1 MKKSTL
7 LPIIL
12 IIHVVCSSV
21 VNGQVSI
28 FGELKKWH
36 KVTLELTGPQASE
49 VAATFTDKRMDVTFT
64 HTASGT
70 SLKVPGYFA
79 ADGNA
84 AETSAKSGNKWQAIL
99 RPDKTGEWTYSID
112 FYEGAGVANA
122 ATPTGRNATYS
133 VSGTV
138 GIIGGLATNLAPY
151 DLRLSGRLVKD
162 GNHTKW
168 AETGKYFLKIGPDS
182 PENFIDYVGMD
193 LDPARKTGL
202 PKNYLHTWQPH
213 VKDWR
218 NGDPVWKTNKGKG
231 IIGALNYL
239 QLNDKV
245 NSFSTSVFGGDS
257 ENIFPWTTRSGKLVY
272 DISKLTQWGIV
283 FDHSQHMGLA
293 AHIKLAEAENHVED
307 GMKAGT
313 RELDIYYREMIAR
326 FGHLLAL
333 EWNIS
338 EEFGNV
344 NGLNP
349 NYGGSHAGTAAEA
362 IKRAKIIK
370 KLDPYKNLVVL
381 HTGPGPLQGIYDAI
395 INQDVHALDGIS
407 MQNTEQNNWS
417 VVYTYTKKYTENS
430 KNKGNPW
437 VVATDEQNPGGTGVW
452 STKELNSALKDGGK
466 PARTNVLWGCFMA
479 GGAGVMWYGGSV
491 GDFQTEDF
499 KRHELLHKW
508 SSICVNEFFYGCNI
522 PFQEMSVSNA
532 SSSGWCLA
540 KASEVYVIYL
550 PNGGTTNITLPAG
563 STNYS
568 IQWFDPRNGG
578 TLKDG
583 SVQTVQAG
591 GSRSIGNAPNNTTQD
606 WAVIVYD
613 PSKFSPI
620 PTLDTDG
627 DGILD
632 AVDNCRYVANP
643 DQADSDGDGVGD
655 ACDNCPTTPNSDQ
668 TDTDGDGVGDVCD
681 PDMDGD
687 GIPNELDNCPKTPNA
702 DQKDTDGDG
711 IGDACDNCPTTYN
724 PDQADANNDGI
735 GDACMPDF
743 VCDVFPSV
751 TGGNGAE
758 AGQISYFENT
768 PNLPADGKIYAVY
781 YDKGGEGVAYHDKD
795 DFNVWT
801 GTQIRQDERV
811 DNLDKNGDGIPE
823 TGKTEAGEWLEYT
836 LQFEAGQ
843 YSFSANAASNSTGKF
858 YLKLNNEILSCVYT
872 LSNTGNLNTY
882 AVNNYTQKLNIPEGE
897 HVLTIV
903 FESGG
908 LNLDWFEF
916 TKVGDYQTGIFNDR
930 IQNQIKVYPNPGTG
944 LFFIS
949 NVSSKDNV
957 SLYNLSGSLIMK
969 INVDANN
976 KSGWFDISDLS
987 PGLYILRVNDKV
999 LKINK
1004 KNL

>member
-1 MKKSTL
+1 MKKSLTIFIAL
-7 LPIIL
+7 LA
-12 IIHVVCSSV
+12 VVKISSQ
-21 VNGQVSI
+21 QVSI
-28 FGELKKWH
+28 KGDLFKWN
-36 KVTLELTGPQASE
+36 KITLELSGPNATETAS
-49 VAATFTDKRMDVTFT
+49 TFTNNRMDVTFT
-64 HTASGT
+64 HTATGT
-70 SLKVPGYFA
+70 ALKVPGFFA
-79 ADGNA
+79 ADGDA
-84 AETSAKSGNKWQAIL
+84 ANTSATSGNKWHAIL

-112 FYEGAGVANA
+112 FYEGTNVANA
-122 ATPTGRNATYS
+122 TTPVGRNAIYS
-133 VSGTV
+133 VSGTI
-138 GIIGGLATNLAPY
+138 GTIGGLATNLAPY
-151 DLRLSGRLVKD
+151 DLRLSGRLMKD
-162 GNHTKW
+162 GNHCKW
-168 AETGKYFLKIGPDS
+168 AESGKYYLKVGPDS
-182 PENFIDYVGMD
+182 PENFIDYAGMD
-193 LDPARKTGL
+193 LDATRKTEL

-218 NGDPVWKTNKGKG
+218 NGDPVWKSNKGKG

-245 NSFSTSVFGGDS
+245 NSFSTSIFGGDS

-272 DISKLTQWGIV
+272 DISKLAQWGIV
-283 FDHSQHMGLA
+283 FDHSQHMGLT
-293 AHIKLAEAENHVED
+293 AHIKFAEAENHVED

-349 NYGGSHAGTAAEA
+349 NYGGTVAGTAAEA

-407 MQNTEQNNWS
+407 MQNTEQNNWA

-452 STKELNSALKDGGK
+452 TSKELNSALRDGGK
-466 PARTNVLWGCFMA
+466 PARTNILWGCFMA

-491 GDFQTEDF
+491 GDFQTEDY

-522 PFQEMSVSNA
+522 PFHKMTVSNA

-550 PNGGTTNITLPAG
+550 PNGGTSNITLPAG
-563 STNYS
+563 SANYK

-578 TLKDG
+578 SLKDG
-583 SVQTVQAG
+583 TVQTAQAG
-591 GSRSIGNAPNNTTQD
+591 GSRSIGNAPNNITQD

-632 AVDNCRYVANP
+632 AIDNCRYVANP
-643 DQADSDGDGVGD
+643 DQADSDGDGIGD
-655 ACDNCPTTPNSDQ
+655 ACDNCPTTPNPDQ
-668 TDTDGDGVGDVCD
+668 ADTDGDGIGDVCD

-687 GIPNELDNCPKTPNA
+687 GISNELDNCPKTANA
-702 DQKDTDGDG
+702 DQKDSDKDG

-743 VCDVFPSV
+743 VCDVFPTV

-758 AGQISYFENT
+758 AGQTTYFENT

-801 GTQIRQDERV
+801 GTQIRSDERV

-843 YSFSANAASNSTGKF
+843 YTFSANAASNSTGKF
-858 YLKLNNEILSCVYT
+858 YLKLNNEILSCVYS
-872 LSNTGNLNTY
+872 LQNTSNLNTY
-882 AVNNYTQKLNIPEGE
+882 AINHYTQKLNIPEGE

-916 TKVGDYQTGIFNDR
+916 TKVGDYQTSSKKLKTTKEFS
-930 IQNQIKVYPNPGTG
+930 VYPNPFKNLLTVNSLKPMSNIRILSTSGTVVA
-944 LFFIS
+944 FP
-949 NVSSKDNV
+949 DNNQN
-957 SLYNLSGSLIMK
+957 NLSAIFNLQNIP
-969 INVDANN
+969 
-976 KSGWFDISDLS
+976 SGI
-987 PGLYILRVNDKV
+987 YILDIDGVRQK
-999 LKINK
+999 LI
-1004 KNL
+1004 KN